1 MATKKSQPAKKQ
13 AAKKAVKKAPAKKA
27 NKAVAPATVSEATES
42 VVSKETQAP
51 AAATQ
56 PAPTTSYS
64 SPAESQDEGIFL
76 KLIVVLG
83 AFVIAYVAYNK
94 ITGKKMNPAVPSTA
108 NSQTEAPA
116 SVPEKV
122 EQSAPAGGFF
132 VDKIER
138 NKTFDEAT
146 EYCASLNA
154 KLPTKE
160 QLIGLDAKIPDSMD
174 LKDKTQFWTSSLEGN
189 KAVWVR
195 FDNNSSGVKSKK
207 NKFSVLCSAE

>member
-13 AAKKAVKKAPAKKA
+13 AAKKVAKKAPAKKA
-27 NKAVAPATVSEATES
+27 NKAVAPDTVSEATES
-42 VVSKETQAP
+42 VVSKETNPPAP
-51 AAATQ
+51 AAQ

-64 SPAESQDEGIFL
+64 SAAESQDEGIFL

-94 ITGKKMNPAVPSTA
+94 ITGKKMNPAVPASNPQA
-108 NSQTEAPA
+108 EAPA
-116 SVPEKV
+116 SPQEKADMA
-122 EQSAPAGGFF
+122 APAGGFL

-138 NKTFDEAT
+138 SKTFDEAT

-154 KLPTKE
+154 KLPTKD
-160 QLIGLDAKIPDSMD
+160 QLVGLDAKIPDSMD
-174 LKDKTQFWTSSLEGN
+174 LKDKTQFWTSTLEGN